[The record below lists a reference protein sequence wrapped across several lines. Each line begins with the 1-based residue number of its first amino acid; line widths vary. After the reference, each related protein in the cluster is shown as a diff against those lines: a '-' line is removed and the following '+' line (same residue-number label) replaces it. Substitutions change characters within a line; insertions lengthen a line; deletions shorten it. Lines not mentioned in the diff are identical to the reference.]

1 MSETS
6 MRFITILG
14 IISFVGTVFIFGNYF
29 SFIIII
35 FLISTYAF
43 YEWITITSK
52 SKLYILFF
60 LILISLI
67 YYLPFI
73 DIRTLSY
80 ITLAIWIVFIA
91 IMFLNA
97 NLLKYLIRKQAIP
110 IGLFI
115 FTSFFCILINFFL
128 DNNSVSKD
136 ITLIDS
142 KYYLLFFIILLSS
155 VDIFSYLF
163 GKRFGSLKVVS
174 KISPNKTLEGTLFAF
189 FMPAIFIFFLALI
202 FEIDFNNSIIYIF
215 ISIMALGAILGDL
228 IGSYFKRNFNVKNSS
243 NLLPGHG
250 GLLDRMDSIVGVG
263 IFFIILDQITRN
275 NSYENI
281 LYFWR

>member
-29 SFIIII
+29 SFIVTI

-80 ITLAIWIVFIA
+80 ITLAIWIVFIV

-174 KISPNKTLEGTLFAF
+174 KISPNKTVEGYLGGYIST
-189 FMPAIFIFFLALI
+189 IIVYITSCTI
-202 FEIDFNNSIIYIF
+202 FEISWLPIDILYLSIF
-215 ISIMALGAILGDL
+215 ILLAFSGDL
-228 IGSYFKRNFNVKNSS
+228 FISLVKRTYDIKDTGH
-243 NLLPGHG
+243 LLPGHG
-250 GLLDRMDSIVGVG
+250 GLLDRIDSYLPSISLFSIWMVV
-263 IFFIILDQITRN
+263 
-275 NSYENI
+275 
-281 LYFWR
+281 

>member
-29 SFIIII
+29 SFIITI

-52 SKLYILFF
+52 SKLNILFF

-73 DIRTLSY
+73 DVTILSY

-91 IMFLNA
+91 IMFFNA
-97 NLLKYLIRKQAIP
+97 NLFKYLIRKQSIP

-115 FTSFFCILINFFL
+115 FSSFFCILINFFL
-128 DNNSVSKD
+128 DNNSVSED
-136 ITLIDS
+136 ISLIDS
-142 KYYLLFFIILLSS
+142 KYYLLFFIVLLSS

-163 GKRFGSLKVVS
+163 GKRLGSFKVVS
-174 KISPNKTLEGTLFAF
+174 KISPNKTAEGYFGGYISTIIIYITLCE
-189 FMPAIFIFFLALI
+189 I
-202 FEIDFNNSIIYIF
+202 FEISWLSFDILYLTIF
-215 ISIMALGAILGDL
+215 ILLAFSGDL
-228 IGSYFKRNFNVKNSS
+228 FISLVKRTYEIKDTG

-250 GLLDRMDSIVGVG
+250 GLLDRIDSYLPSISLFSIWMVV
-263 IFFIILDQITRN
+263 
-275 NSYENI
+275 
-281 LYFWR
+281 